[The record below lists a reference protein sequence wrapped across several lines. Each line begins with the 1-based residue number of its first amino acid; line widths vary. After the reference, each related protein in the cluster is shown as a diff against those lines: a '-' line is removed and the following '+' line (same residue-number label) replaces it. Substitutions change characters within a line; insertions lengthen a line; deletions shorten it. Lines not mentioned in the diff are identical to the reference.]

1 MRVIDLALKDISQLV
16 RDWRAAVFLLAMP
29 IGFTL
34 MFGFAFGGREGIE
47 EGDPRLPVGYL
58 DQDQG
63 QLSPELAALLAS
75 SEVIRIDEDAAT
87 SAAELEEQVAGDD
100 LAAAIIV
107 PDGYSS
113 ELLAGQTPRLIL
125 VADPA
130 GNAGIAAQGEVQSAA
145 ARLSSAVRAAELG
158 SQVYDE
164 QIGFADDAV
173 RQSYFEDR
181 LAEGVAAWES
191 PPITIDNQKAFAEEN
206 PADENAF
213 AQTSPG
219 MMAQFAVFGLL
230 GAVTI
235 LVLERKNGSM
245 KRMLTTD
252 LSKGEILFG
261 HYIAMTIMIFVQLF
275 VLVVFG
281 QLFLGLDYLSQPLA
295 TLLMITATSI
305 MVAALGLL
313 IGALAKS
320 EEQVI
325 VYSLIPMF
333 ILSGFGGSWV
343 PLDVM
348 PEGFGQI
355 ARLTPLAWVITGMQD
370 IIVRGQGLE
379 AIWLPALV
387 LVGYAAVFF
396 ILGVWRFR
404 FE

>member
-1 MRVIDLALKDISQLV
+1 MRVIDLALKDIRQLV
-16 RDWRAAVFLLAMP
+16 LDWRAAIFLLAMP

-34 MFGFAFGGREGIE
+34 MFGFAFGGRGGIE

-63 QLSPELAALLAS
+63 QLSPQLATLLAS

-87 SAAELEEQVAGDD
+87 SAVELEEQVAGDD

-107 PDGYSS
+107 PAGYSS
-113 ELLAGQTPRLIL
+113 ELLNGQTPRLIL

-130 GNAGIAAQGEVQSAA
+130 SNAGIAAQGEVRSAA

-164 QIGFADDAV
+164 QIGFADDAS
-173 RQSYFEDR
+173 RQSYFEER
-181 LAEGVAAWES
+181 LTEGVAAWES

-261 HYIAMTIMIFVQLF
+261 HYLAMTIMIFVQLF

-281 QLFLGLDYLSQPLA
+281 QLFLGLDYLSRPLA

-333 ILSGFGGSWV
+333 ILSGFGGAWV

-348 PEGFGQI
+348 PEGFGQV

-370 IIVRGQGLE
+370 VIVRGRGLE
-379 AIWLPALV
+379 TIWLPALV

>member
-1 MRVIDLALKDISQLV
+1 MRVIDLALKDIRQLV

-34 MFGFAFGGREGIE
+34 MFGFAFGGRSGIE

-63 QLSPELAALLAS
+63 QLSPQLAALLTS
-75 SEVIRIDEDAAT
+75 SEVIRIGEDAAT

-107 PDGYSS
+107 PAGYSS

-125 VADPA
+125 FADPA
-130 GNAGIAAQGEVQSAA
+130 SNAGIAAQGEVQSAA
-145 ARLSSAVRAAELG
+145 TRLFSSVRAAELG

-164 QIGFADDAV
+164 QIGFADDAA
-173 RQSYFEDR
+173 RQSYFEER

-206 PADENAF
+206 PSEDNAY
-213 AQTSPG
+213 AQSSPG
-219 MMAQFAVFGLL
+219 MMAQFAIFGLL

-252 LSKGEILFG
+252 LSKGEILLG
-261 HYIAMTIMIFVQLF
+261 HYLAMVFMIFVQLF

-295 TLLMITATSI
+295 TLLLITATSL

-333 ILSGFGGSWV
+333 ILSGFGGAWV

-348 PEGFGQI
+348 PEAFGQI
-355 ARLTPLAWVITGMQD
+355 ARVTPLAWVITGMQD
-370 IIVRGQGLE
+370 VIVRGQGLE

>member
-1 MRVIDLALKDISQLV
+1 MRVIDLAIKDIRQIV

-34 MFGFAFGGREGIE
+34 MFGFAFGGRGGVE

-63 QLSPELAALLAS
+63 ELSPQVAALLAS
-75 SEVIRIDEDAAT
+75 SQVIRIDAEAAAGAT
-87 SAAELEEQVAGDD
+87 ELEEQVADGD
-100 LAAAIIV
+100 LAAAIVV
-107 PDGYSS
+107 PAGYSS
-113 ELLAGQTPRLIL
+113 ELLAGQTPRLLL

-130 GNAGIAAQGEVQSAA
+130 TSAGIAVQGEVQSAA
-145 ARLSSAVRAAELG
+145 TRLSSAVRAAELG
-158 SQVYDE
+158 SQIYDE
-164 QIGFADDAV
+164 QIGFADSAD
-173 RQSYFEDR
+173 RQSYFQDR
-181 LAEGVAAWES
+181 LTQSVAAWED
-191 PPITIDNQKAFAEEN
+191 PPITIDSQKAFIEEN
-206 PADENAF
+206 LAEENAF

-252 LSKGEILFG
+252 LSRGEILLG
-261 HYIAMTIMIFVQLF
+261 HYLAMVAMIFVQLF

-281 QLFLGLDYLSQPLA
+281 QLFLGLDYLGQPLA
-295 TLLMITATSI
+295 TLLLIATTSI

-333 ILSGFGGSWV
+333 ILSGFGGAWV
-343 PLDVM
+343 PLEVM
-348 PEGFGQI
+348 PEAFGQI

-370 IIVRGQGLE
+370 VIIRGRGLE
-379 AIWLPALV
+379 AIWLPAVV

>member
-1 MRVIDLALKDISQLV
+1 MRVIDLALKDIRQLV

-34 MFGFAFGGREGIE
+34 MFGFAFGGRGGLE

-63 QLSPELAALLAS
+63 QLSPQVAALLAA
-75 SEVIRIDEDAAT
+75 SEVIRIDEEAAT
-87 SAAELEEQVAGDD
+87 GAAELQEQVADGD

-107 PDGYSS
+107 PAGYSS

-130 GNAGIAAQGEVQSAA
+130 GSAGIAAQGEVQSAA
-145 ARLSSAVRAAELG
+145 TRLSSAVRAAEMG
-158 SQVYDE
+158 SQIYDE
-164 QIGFADDAV
+164 QIGFADGAE

-181 LAEGVAAWES
+181 LAQSVAAWED
-191 PPITIDNQKAFAEEN
+191 PPITIDNQKAFFEEN
-206 PADENAF
+206 PAEDNAF
-213 AQTSPG
+213 AQSSPG

-252 LSKGEILFG
+252 LSKGEILLG
-261 HYIAMTIMIFVQLF
+261 HYLAMAAMIFVQLF

-295 TLLMITATSI
+295 TLLLITATSI
-305 MVAALGLL
+305 MVAAMGLL

-325 VYSLIPMF
+325 VFSLVPMF
-333 ILSGFGGSWV
+333 ILSGFGGAWV
-343 PLDVM
+343 PLEIM
-348 PEGFGQI
+348 PEGFGQF

-370 IIVRGQGLE
+370 IIIRGQGLRS
-379 AIWLPALV
+379 IWLPALV
-387 LVGYAAVFF
+387 LFGYAAVFF